1 MDKHTMDAE
10 NPYFMIVQIA
20 HTDFI
25 KTVANIAIFMA
36 YMVTKGLFSS
46 ASINI
51 L

>member
-1 MDKHTMDAE
+1 MDTD

-20 HTDFI
+20 HTDLI
-25 KTVANIAIFMA
+25 KTVANISISMA